1 MAEGTEWLT
10 EAESAAWLELVRILF
25 TLPAAL
31 DAQLRRDANLNQY
44 EYRVLGVLAEQPT
57 RMLGMKAL
65 AVVTNGSLSRL
76 SHVVKRLE
84 AAGFMRRQPNPDD
97 GRLTDAILT
106 DKGFDKVSAAAHGH
120 VAAVRSYV
128 FNGLSAA
135 QVDQLTEALR
145 RIAPDNA
152 LPTEFDCPA
161 AGKPAPGS

>member
-1 MAEGTEWLT
+1 MAEETRWLND
-10 EAESAAWLELVRILF
+10 AESTAWLELVRVLV

-31 DAQLRRDANLNQY
+31 DAQLRRDADLNQY

-57 RMLGMKAL
+57 RRLGMKSL

-84 AAGFMRRQPNPDD
+84 AAGYVRRRTNPGD

-128 FNGLSAA
+128 FDRLTTD
-135 QVDQLTEALR
+135 QVAQLTELLT
-145 RIAPDNA
+145 RIVPDAP
-152 LPTEFDCPA
+152 PSCPEQQ
-161 AGKPAPGS
+161 

>member
-1 MAEGTEWLT
+1 MAKGTQWLT
-10 EAESAAWLELVRILF
+10 DAESAAWLELVRVLF

-31 DAQLRRDANLNQY
+31 NAQLRRDASLNQY

-84 AAGFMRRQPNPDD
+84 AAGYMRRQPNPDD

-106 DKGFDKVSAAAHGH
+106 DKGFGKVSAAAHGH
-120 VAAVRSYV
+120 VAAVRTYV
-128 FNGLSAA
+128 FDRLTTD
-135 QVDQLTEALR
+135 QVAQLTDALR
-145 RIAPDNA
+145 RIAPDVA
-152 LPTEFDCPA
+152 LPADAGCPA
-161 AGKPAPGS
+161 AGNPAPGS